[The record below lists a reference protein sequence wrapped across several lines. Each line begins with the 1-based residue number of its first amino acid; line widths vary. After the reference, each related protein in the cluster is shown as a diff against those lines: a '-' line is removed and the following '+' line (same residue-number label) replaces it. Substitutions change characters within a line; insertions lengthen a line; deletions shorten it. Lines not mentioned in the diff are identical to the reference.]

1 MLPTDLYRASLKC
14 SFLPE
19 PKYMHK
25 RVKKSIVALRGLC
38 IGNDVL
44 ALEPIKGKI
53 LVESPLGGV
62 TSKPC
67 MLTAT

>member
-1 MLPTDLYRASLKC
+1 MLPTDLYRALLEC

-25 RVKKSIVALRGLC
+25 QVKKSIGAPRGLC

-44 ALEPIKGKI
+44 ALEPIESKI
-53 LVESPLGGV
+53 LVESSLCL
-62 TSKPC
+62 SAWWRHIKA
-67 MLTAT
+67 LY